1 MNFIQRIF
9 AAIKR
14 ERNRRRRWAYRNRI
28 HYTWRDPRSF
38 QSEFES
44 WQRRMRQS

>member
-1 MNFIQRIF
+1 MSWLRNFWL
-9 AAIKR
+9 AIKR
-14 ERNRRRRWAYRNRI
+14 ERNRRRRWAYRNRV

-38 QSEFES
+38 QNEFES